1 MSRRYAVPVE
11 ATSRAGAPVHFVWR
25 GRRYV
30 VAEVLGHW
38 VAGRPWWEMV
48 PQASDDAA
56 SDDAASDDG
65 PSDDAEVWR
74 VEAFPSSA
82 PASVRRARAGVY
94 DLSRSGPAWSLSR
107 IAD

>member
-38 VAGRPWWEMV
+38 VAGRPWWQMV
-48 PQASDDAA
+48 SQT
-56 SDDAASDDG
+56 
-65 PSDDAEVWR
+65 SDDAEVWR

>member
-38 VAGRPWWEMV
+38 VAGRPWWQMV
-48 PQASDDAA
+48 PQT
-56 SDDAASDDG
+56 
-65 PSDDAEVWR
+65 SDDAEVWR